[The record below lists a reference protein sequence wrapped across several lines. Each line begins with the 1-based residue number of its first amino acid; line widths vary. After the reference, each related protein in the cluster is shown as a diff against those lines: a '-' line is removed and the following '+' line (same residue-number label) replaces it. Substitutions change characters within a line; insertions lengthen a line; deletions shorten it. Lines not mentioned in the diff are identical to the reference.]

1 MRLKTRLD
9 ALEQANGT
17 SDVGDLKLL
26 VSILARRDALFWPWR
41 HNGQSRLGI
50 LQRQREYLSGTTGI
64 VSKADGKQDWKT
76 AHEARNRLI
85 QAGYVSAIRSGGE
98 ITSLILTLFGESTAR
113 KLVGDRLRSLRDA
126 VAALVLLSA
135 DEWTS
140 ESVLFQKNLSGDPES
155 WSHCTEIV
163 LPLLV
168 CGLAVSNSDNSGRVG
183 YRRTDREL
191 PEVSAAETDVAVDES
206 MDFVYI
212 KAFNA
217 ERSALSSCEPL
228 DCSEVWIP
236 LAPSALRVY
245 DETK

>member
-1 MRLKTRLD
+1 MRIKTRLD
-9 ALEQANGT
+9 SLERAKGEV
-17 SDVGDLKLL
+17 DVADNRLL
-26 VSILARRDALFWPWR
+26 VSLLARRDALFWPWR

-50 LQRQREYLSGTTGI
+50 WQRQREYLSGTTGI
-64 VSKADGKQDWKT
+64 VSKAIGKQDWKT

-85 QAGYVSAIRSGGE
+85 QAGYVTAIRSGGE

-140 ESVLFQKNLSGDPES
+140 ESVLFQENLSGDPES

-163 LPLLV
+163 LPLLTS
-168 CGLAVSNSDNSGRVG
+168 GLVEASSDIHGRVG
-183 YRRTDREL
+183 YRRTSKEIPDDP
-191 PEVSAAETDVAVDES
+191 PEIDVAVDES
-206 MDFVYI
+206 MDLVYI

-217 ERSALSSCEPL
+217 ERSALSSCEPI

-245 DETK
+245 EQTE

>member
-1 MRLKTRLD
+1 MRIKTRLD
-9 ALEQANGT
+9 SLERAKGEV
-17 SDVGDLKLL
+17 DVADNRLL
-26 VSILARRDALFWPWR
+26 VSLLARRDALFWPWR

-50 LQRQREYLSGTTGI
+50 WQRQREYLSGTTGI

-85 QAGYVSAIRSGGE
+85 QAGYVTAIRSGGE
-98 ITSLILTLFGESTAR
+98 ITSLILTLFGEAVGQ
-113 KLVGDRLRSLRDA
+113 KLVGDRLRTIRDA

-140 ESVLFQKNLSGDPES
+140 ESVLFQENLSGDPES

-183 YRRTDREL
+183 YRRADREL
-191 PEVSAAETDVAVDES
+191 PEDEPEIDVDCDES
-206 MDFVYI
+206 MDSIYVR
-212 KAFNA
+212 AFNS

-245 DETK
+245 EQAK